1 MLSLAAP
8 ITLAAL
14 VASEA
19 ASGGFNQVAKF
30 VGDDGDNNDDWN
42 KVVGADHQFGNSVAI
57 DGNFLVVGAN
67 GDAAKNVYS
76 GRAFVFATTNSGA
89 TWSKKDELIASDA
102 AGSDYWRVEASG
114 DSVAIRGD
122 IIVVGAPADGAR
134 HWWEGGKR

>member
-89 TWSKKDELIASDA
+89 TWSQTAKLVASES
-102 AGSDYWRVEASG
+102 AGTDYFTDASG